1 MEKIKVKIYKDP
13 NNKGDYINKTA
24 KFLQK
29 AEYGMQKG
37 PTEDD
42 VIQTILDELTLDP
55 DADSIAYKLQ
65 SNYGMS
71 YLDAMDKIDDVVSL
85 LYKDDQKEMIP
96 DAEVVEEDQ
105 IEETMKPKLYSID
118 QPWISEES
126 EDDAEGWGDEL
137 AMKKGGSISKKK
149 FVKNVVGGLKKAAA
163 GMEQEQSSESSILDT
178 PINGRQSHINNFRRG
193 IKDLGNEHYAK
204 EIYESTKKLQNQVQ
218 NLPPAPMGVPMAEN
232 GFQVQ
237 EQDVENPMHHLQAY
251 TDSVSNIFKQPM
263 NQVHGAGYEMP
274 QARRGREQRQADRQQ
289 RQMNKDWKG
298 MFGDMAAG
306 YSGVPGMPN
315 YLQVVSPQVNVQG
328 APQGNQGSTGPFIDI
343 DYKKGPWWKGNRE
356 WSAKGIPAEML
367 MGMSGGRGRGVN
379 PGYGYMPG
387 GYNYGASWST
397 SRTYPGEIIRSKSRA
412 INNAADPAKNNN
424 VTLNNNANTTK
435 PYPGNMELNPAPNG
449 TEMVYD
455 AQGNEQMAI
464 SPEEAE
470 RRRAEAL
477 VTKYPWMASNEGI
490 NDFIPSETPTPQVNE
505 LRGVSKPA
513 AITQIPQQN
522 FELLDIGTV
531 NAPASVT
538 NTTDN
543 KPKLN
548 STGSQTEEF
557 CYPGQSCYNL
567 SDDQQMDRQTF
578 NDLPRALSVYGS
590 KNKANWLTDNADGYP
605 TNLDLSKV
613 TKEEAKE
620 AIKQQLSK
628 DELSRI
634 KNLDEYVDKWLKFQ
648 QDNQKAYGTTNY
660 TDLYDYDSSGDSP
673 KYADWL
679 NVSGTA
685 GAQNPYD
692 IFSATPA
699 LDFQDYEKAYG
710 GAIDNPQL
718 DEYDNLQRFVYGG
731 NDMDV
736 SPIVAYDNND
746 IQTKNVD
753 DPYMFREG
761 GLYEAQGGYE
771 VNPLDVNGKPIAGS
785 DNFDPSRMSPAFK
798 RYNSNA
804 TSESN
809 FAAFNEMK
817 KRGLVTGNYNPTQ
830 TYDMSNSGTTTKTY
844 NSSGFSQG
852 DGMGGPDPRRQ
863 QYYPT
868 APTPF
873 QQVKDMFSIFKRNP
887 ETGKNYDFEW
897 MSQQGPA
904 RTLDGKVWQPPGGQQ
919 TTQGQ
924 RTIQGQTNQGA
935 GTNQTNPKQAG
946 YMYDY
951 KYEKGPWWS
960 GKKTMTMTGKW
971 FDPNNPNAGNTTST
985 NPMADGKGPVLNPN
999 TTTNNTNKGEQPDGT
1014 RYVQG
1019 MTIGKKQMRKTNT
1032 DENGDPMGID
1042 WKGRLV
1048 SSGAPARSTT
1058 PTTTTAPITTAPGVG
1073 TDGFVSEGEE
1083 MNPSVG
1089 FAYGGYVPEFQFAGQ
1104 FNTTSGPFNPSG
1116 TPQVGGMGQGLTGP
1130 CTEAEVQDTNSPC
1143 YDPNY
1148 KPGGTGTP
1156 QDFEVSYDINKA
1168 RTLNATG
1175 IANIMGGAGKG
1186 IQGIS
1191 AINNNIYN
1199 DNYLNSRTTA
1209 ENKEPNNEL
1218 DYRGGYSGL
1227 NQRIMSKGQG
1237 AGSTGFNSVVGNA
1250 AFVKKGGQLNYQRGG
1265 EYDLTQEEIGRIL
1278 AAGGQLEFIS

>member
-1 MEKIKVKIYKDP
+1 MKKIKVKIYKDP
-13 NNKGDYINKTA
+13 NNKGNYINKTA

-29 AEYGMQKG
+29 AQYGMQKG

-71 YLDAMDKIDDVVSL
+71 YLDAMDKIDDVVSM
-85 LYKDDQKEMIP
+85 LYKKDEEEMIP
-96 DAEVVEEDQ
+96 EAEVVEEDQ

-126 EDDAEGWGDEL
+126 EEDAEGWDDEL

-149 FVKNVVGGLKKAAA
+149 FIKNVVEGLKKAAA

-218 NLPPAPMGVPMAEN
+218 NLPPEPMGVPMAEN
-232 GFQVQ
+232 GYQLQ

-289 RQMNKDWKG
+289 RQINKDWKG

-367 MGMSGGRGRGVN
+367 MGMSGGRGSGVN

-397 SRTYPGEIIRSKSRA
+397 SRTYPGEIIRIKSRT

-424 VTLNNNANTTK
+424 VTLNNNANKTK
-435 PYPGNMELNPAPNG
+435 SYPGYMELNPAPSG

-455 AQGNEQMAI
+455 EQGNEVEAI
-464 SPEEAE
+464 SPEEAA
-470 RRRAEAL
+470 RRRAEAQ
-477 VTKYPWMASNEGI
+477 VQYPWMPGAENT
-490 NDFIPSETPTPQVNE
+490 DFIPSETSTPE
-505 LRGVSKPA
+505 SLVSKPGG
-513 AITQIPQQN
+513 ITQMPGN
-522 FELLDIGTV
+522 RELLNIDDVDAALLEGLEDYNNDGTIDYADYFQKENGPGYTHQGNGV
-531 NAPASVT
+531 WSRPY
-538 NTTDN
+538 
-543 KPKLN
+543 
-548 STGSQTEEF
+548 TEEEQLEN
-557 CYPGQSCYNL
+557 P
-567 SDDQQMDRQTF
+567 TIIKK
-578 NDLPRALSVYGS
+578 ALE
-590 KNKANWLTDNADGYP
+590 N
-605 TNLDLSKV
+605 
-613 TKEEAKE
+613 EE
-620 AIKQQLSK
+620 
-628 DELSRI
+628 
-634 KNLDEYVDKWLKFQ
+634 
-648 QDNQKAYGTTNY
+648 
-660 TDLYDYDSSGDSP
+660 
-673 KYADWL
+673 
-679 NVSGTA
+679 
-685 GAQNPYD
+685 
-692 IFSATPA
+692 
-699 LDFQDYEKAYG
+699 YG
-710 GAIDNPQL
+710 GSTTGAMPDPQG
-718 DEYDNLQRFVYGG
+718 NLQRFVYGG

-736 SPIVAYDNND
+736 SPMVAYDNND

-761 GLYEAQGGYE
+761 GLYEYDGEENSQVY
-771 VNPLDVNGKPIAGS
+771 NPKDYPITNPGPPQPL
-785 DNFDPSRMSPAFK
+785 NQYQTPAYK

-804 TSESN
+804 TSQSN

-817 KRGLVTGNYNPTQ
+817 QRGLVTGNYNPTQ
-830 TYDMSNSGTTTKTY
+830 TYDMSNANTSTQNQGTTGIKAGSPAPGWTWEEWNALPESARTKIGQTLQTQ
-844 NSSGFSQG
+844 NQG
-852 DGMGGPDPRRQ
+852 NYYPQG
-863 QYYPT
+863 YPT

-873 QQVKDMFSIFKRNP
+873 QQVKDMFSIFKKNP
-887 ETGKNYDFEW
+887 ETGKNYDFTW
-897 MSQQGPA
+897 MSQNGPA
-904 RTLDGKVWQPPGGQQ
+904 RTLDGNIWQPPGQ
-919 TTQGQ
+919 TQGQ
-924 RTIQGQTNQGA
+924 TTTQGQTNQGA

-960 GKKTMTMTGKW
+960 GKKTVTLAGKW
-971 FDPNNPNAGNTTST
+971 VDPNNPNAGKTTST

-999 TTTNNTNKGEQPDGT
+999 TTTTNTTNTGAQPNGT

-1019 MTIGKKQMRKTNT
+1019 MTIGKDQMLKTNT
-1032 DENGDPMGID
+1032 DANGNPMGID
-1042 WKGRLV
+1042 SKGRLV
-1048 SSGAPARSTT
+1048 SSKAPAGSTI

-1083 MNPSVG
+1083 MNPPVG

-1116 TPQVGGMGQGLTGP
+1116 TTQVGGIGQGLTGP
-1130 CTEAEVQDTNSPC
+1130 CTEAEVQDPNSPC

-1156 QDFEVSYDINKA
+1156 QDFEVSYDVKKA
-1168 RTLNATG
+1168 RTLNAKG
-1175 IANIMGGAGKG
+1175 IANIMGGVGSG
-1186 IQGIS
+1186 IQGLS
-1191 AINNNIYN
+1191 AINQNIYN

-1209 ENKEPNNEL
+1209 ENKEPSNEL
-1218 DYRGGYSGL
+1218 DYRGGISGL
-1227 NQRIMSKGQG
+1227 NQRIMAKGQG

-1250 AFVKKGGQLNYQRGG
+1250 ASVKKGGQLNYQRG
-1265 EYDLTQEEIGRIL
+1265 EVYDLTQEEIGKIL

>member
-13 NNKGDYINKTA
+13 NNKGNYINKTA

-29 AEYGMQKG
+29 AQYGMQKG

-71 YLDAMDKIDDVVSL
+71 YLDAMDKIDDVVSM
-85 LYKDDQKEMIP
+85 LYKKDEKEMIP
-96 DAEVVEEDQ
+96 EAEVVKEDQ

-126 EDDAEGWGDEL
+126 EEDAEGWDDEL

-149 FVKNVVGGLKKAAA
+149 FIKNVVGGLKKAAA

-232 GFQVQ
+232 GYQVQ
-237 EQDVENPMHHLQAY
+237 EQDIENPMHHLQAY

-263 NQVHGAGYEMP
+263 NQVHGAGFENIP
-274 QARRGREQRQADRQQ
+274 EARRGREQRQADRQQ
-289 RQMNKDWKG
+289 RQINKDWKG

-367 MGMSGGRGRGVN
+367 MGMSGGRGSGVN

-397 SRTYPGEIIRSKSRA
+397 SRTYPGEIIRIKSRS

-424 VTLNNNANTTK
+424 VTLNNNANKTK
-435 PYPGNMELNPAPNG
+435 SYPGYMELNPAPSG

-455 AQGNEQMAI
+455 EQGNEVEAI
-464 SPEEAE
+464 SPEEAA
-470 RRRAEAL
+470 RRRAEAQ
-477 VTKYPWMASNEGI
+477 VQYSWMPGAENI
-490 NDFIPSETPTPQVNE
+490 DFIPSETPTPQVNE

-513 AITQIPQQN
+513 GITQIPGN
-522 FELLDIGTV
+522 HELLNIAELYPKELTNPRGTNSWNDEFYKNFQEFV
-531 NAPASVT
+531 DHGGPNNGSLAMDYSRKKIENDAALLEGLEDYNNDGTIDYADYFQKENGPGYTHQGNGVWSRPYEPGFP
-538 NTTDN
+538 NTE
-543 KPKLN
+543 
-548 STGSQTEEF
+548 TEE
-557 CYPGQSCYNL
+557 
-567 SDDQQMDRQTF
+567 
-578 NDLPRALSVYGS
+578 
-590 KNKANWLTDNADGYP
+590 
-605 TNLDLSKV
+605 
-613 TKEEAKE
+613 KE
-620 AIKQQLSK
+620 
-628 DELSRI
+628 
-634 KNLDEYVDKWLKFQ
+634 
-648 QDNQKAYGTTNY
+648 
-660 TDLYDYDSSGDSP
+660 
-673 KYADWL
+673 
-679 NVSGTA
+679 
-685 GAQNPYD
+685 
-692 IFSATPA
+692 
-699 LDFQDYEKAYG
+699 YG
-710 GAIDNPQL
+710 GSTTGAMPDPQG
-718 DEYDNLQRFVYGG
+718 NLQRFVYGG

-761 GLYEAQGGYE
+761 GLYEYDGEENSQVY
-771 VNPLDVNGKPIAGS
+771 NPKDYPITNPGPPQPL
-785 DNFDPSRMSPAFK
+785 NQYQTPAYK

-804 TSESN
+804 TAQSN
-809 FAAFNEMK
+809 FAAYNEMK
-817 KRGLVTGNYNPTQ
+817 QRGLVTGNYNPTQ
-830 TYDMSNSGTTTKTY
+830 TYDMSNTNNTTTT
-844 NSSGFSQG
+844 NTNTQNQRQNQG
-852 DGMGGPDPRRQ
+852 NYYPQ
-863 QYYPT
+863 AYPT
-868 APTPF
+868 APNPF
-873 QQVKDMFSIFKRNP
+873 QQVKDMFSIFKKNP
-887 ETGKNYDFEW
+887 ETGKNYDFTW
-897 MSQQGPA
+897 MSQNGPA
-904 RTLDGKVWQPPGGQQ
+904 RTLDGNIWQPPGQ
-919 TTQGQ
+919 TQGQ
-924 RTIQGQTNQGA
+924 TTTQGQTNQGA

-960 GKKTMTMTGKW
+960 GKKTMTMTGRW
-971 FDPNNPNAGNTTST
+971 VDPNNPNAGKTTST

-999 TTTNNTNKGEQPDGT
+999 TTTTNTTNTGVQPNGT

-1019 MTIGKKQMRKTNT
+1019 MTIGKDQMLKTNT
-1032 DENGDPMGID
+1032 DANGNPMGID
-1042 WKGRLV
+1042 SKGRLV
-1048 SSGAPARSTT
+1048 SSKAPAGSTT

-1083 MNPSVG
+1083 MNPPVG

-1104 FNTTSGPFNPSG
+1104 FNTSSGPFNPSG
-1116 TPQVGGMGQGLTGP
+1116 TTQVGGIGQGLTGP
-1130 CTEAEVQDTNSPC
+1130 CTEAEVQDPNSPC

-1156 QDFEVSYDINKA
+1156 QDFEVSYDVKKA
-1168 RTLNATG
+1168 RTLNTKG
-1175 IANIMGGAGKG
+1175 IANIMGAVGNS
-1186 IQGIS
+1186 IQGLS
-1191 AINNNIYN
+1191 AINQNIYN
-1199 DNYLNSRTTA
+1199 DDYLNSRTTA
-1209 ENKEPNNEL
+1209 DNREPSNEL

-1250 AFVKKGGQLNYQRGG
+1250 AFVKKGGQLNYQRG
-1265 EYDLTQEEIGRIL
+1265 EVYDLTQEEIGRIL
-1278 AAGGQLEFIS
+1278 AAGGQLKFIS

>member
-29 AEYGMQKG
+29 AQYGMQKG

-105 IEETMKPKLYSID
+105 IEETMKPKLYSVD

-306 YSGVPGMPN
+306 YLGVPGMPN

-397 SRTYPGEIIRSKSRA
+397 SRTYPGEIIRTKSRS

-435 PYPGNMELNPAPNG
+435 PYPGNMELNPAPTG

-464 SPEEAE
+464 SPEEAA
-470 RRRAEAL
+470 RRRAEDL
-477 VTKYPWMASNEGI
+477 VTKYPWMAGNEGI

-522 FELLDIGTV
+522 FELLDIKKLYPREEMRNRRFWNDEFYKNFQDFVDHGGPNDPHIASEYSNQKIKNEAALLEGLEDLNNDGTIDYADYFQKE
-531 NAPASVT
+531 NGPGY
-538 NTTDN
+538 TDQGN
-543 KPKLN
+543 GVWSRPY
-548 STGSQTEEF
+548 TETEE
-557 CYPGQSCYNL
+557 
-567 SDDQQMDRQTF
+567 TEE
-578 NDLPRALSVYGS
+578 
-590 KNKANWLTDNADGYP
+590 
-605 TNLDLSKV
+605 
-613 TKEEAKE
+613 KE
-620 AIKQQLSK
+620 
-628 DELSRI
+628 
-634 KNLDEYVDKWLKFQ
+634 
-648 QDNQKAYGTTNY
+648 
-660 TDLYDYDSSGDSP
+660 
-673 KYADWL
+673 
-679 NVSGTA
+679 
-685 GAQNPYD
+685 
-692 IFSATPA
+692 
-699 LDFQDYEKAYG
+699 YG
-710 GAIDNPQL
+710 GSTTGAMPDAQG
-718 DEYDNLQRFVYGG
+718 NLQRFVYGG

-761 GLYEAQGGYE
+761 GLYEAQDGYT
-771 VNPLDVNGKPIAGS
+771 VNPLDVNGKPIAGTAP
-785 DNFDPSRMSPAFK
+785 NQYQTPAFK

-830 TYDMSNSGTTTKTY
+830 TYDMSNTK
-844 NSSGFSQG
+844 NSSSNTGNGYQQG
-852 DGMGGPDPRRQ
+852 NYG
-863 QYYPT
+863 YPT

-919 TTQGQ
+919 TT
-924 RTIQGQTNQGA
+924 QGQTNQGA

-999 TTTNNTNKGEQPDGT
+999 TATNTNTTTNNTNKGEQPNGT

-1019 MTIGKKQMRKTNT
+1019 MTIGKDQMLQTNT
-1032 DENGDPMGID
+1032 DANGNPMGID
-1042 WKGRLV
+1042 RKGRLV

-1168 RTLNATG
+1168 RTLNTTG
-1175 IANIMGGAGKG
+1175 IANIMGAAGKG

-1199 DNYLNSRTTA
+1199 DDYLNSRTTA
-1209 ENKEPNNEL
+1209 DNREPNNEL

-1250 AFVKKGGQLNYQRGG
+1250 AFVKKGGQLNYQRG
-1265 EYDLTQEEIGRIL
+1265 EVYDLSQEEIGKIL

>member
-29 AEYGMQKG
+29 AQYGMQKG

-71 YLDAMDKIDDVVSL
+71 YLDAMEKIDDVVSL

-105 IEETMKPKLYSID
+105 IEETMKPKLYSVD

-126 EDDAEGWGDEL
+126 EEDAEGWGDEL

-163 GMEQEQSSESSILDT
+163 GMEQEKSSESSILDT

-274 QARRGREQRQADRQQ
+274 QARRGKEQRQADRQQ

-328 APQGNQGSTGPFIDI
+328 APQGTQGSTGPFIDI

-435 PYPGNMELNPAPNG
+435 PYPGNMELNPAPTG

-490 NDFIPSETPTPQVNE
+490 NDFIPSETPTPQVNQPNY
-505 LRGVSKPA
+505 GVGSILNSSKPA

-522 FELLDIGTV
+522 FELLDIEKLYPKEIWNPKGTNSWTDEFYKNFQDFVDHGGPDNV
-531 NAPASVT
+531 NQARRYSNEKIKNDAALLEGLE
-538 NTTDN
+538 D
-543 KPKLN
+543 LN
-548 STGSQTEEF
+548 NDGTIDYADYFQKENGPGYTHQGNGVWSRPYTETEE
-557 CYPGQSCYNL
+557 
-567 SDDQQMDRQTF
+567 TEE
-578 NDLPRALSVYGS
+578 
-590 KNKANWLTDNADGYP
+590 
-605 TNLDLSKV
+605 
-613 TKEEAKE
+613 KE
-620 AIKQQLSK
+620 
-628 DELSRI
+628 
-634 KNLDEYVDKWLKFQ
+634 
-648 QDNQKAYGTTNY
+648 
-660 TDLYDYDSSGDSP
+660 
-673 KYADWL
+673 
-679 NVSGTA
+679 
-685 GAQNPYD
+685 
-692 IFSATPA
+692 
-699 LDFQDYEKAYG
+699 YG
-710 GAIDNPQL
+710 GSTTGAIPDPQG
-718 DEYDNLQRFVYGG
+718 NLQRFVYGG

-736 SPIVAYDNND
+736 SPIAAYDNND

-761 GLYEAQGGYE
+761 GLYEAQGGWE

-924 RTIQGQTNQGA
+924 TNQGA

-971 FDPNNPNAGNTTST
+971 FDPNNPNAGTQGST
-985 NPMADGKGPVLNPN
+985 NPFADGKGPVMNPGAS
-999 TTTNNTNKGEQPDGT
+999 TPGATTNTGTTADRAKDYYSYTDEEWNDMSKFRRNRLNKTVDEDWTPGAKTQSNTNT
-1014 RYVQG
+1014 
-1019 MTIGKKQMRKTNT
+1019 
-1032 DENGDPMGID
+1032 
-1042 WKGRLV
+1042 
-1048 SSGAPARSTT
+1048 SSTT

-1156 QDFEVSYDINKA
+1156 QDFEVSYDVNKA

-1175 IANIMGGAGKG
+1175 IANIMGATGKG

-1199 DNYLNSRTTA
+1199 DDFLNSRTTA
-1209 ENKEPNNEL
+1209 DNREPINEL

-1265 EYDLTQEEIGRIL
+1265 VYDLSQEEIGKIL

>member
-29 AEYGMQKG
+29 AQYGMQKG

-71 YLDAMDKIDDVVSL
+71 YLDAMEKIDDVVSL

-105 IEETMKPKLYSID
+105 IEETMKPKLYSVD

-126 EDDAEGWGDEL
+126 EEDAEGWGDEL

-163 GMEQEQSSESSILDT
+163 GMEQEKSSESSILDT

-328 APQGNQGSTGPFIDI
+328 APQGTQGSTGPFIDI

-412 INNAADPAKNNN
+412 INNAADPANNNN

-435 PYPGNMELNPAPNG
+435 PYPGNMELNPAPTG

-464 SPEEAE
+464 SPEEAA

-490 NDFIPSETPTPQVNE
+490 NDFIPSETPTPQVNQPNY
-505 LRGVSKPA
+505 GVGLTSYKVP
-513 AITQIPQQN
+513 QN
-522 FELLDIGTV
+522 FELLDIEKLYPKEIWNPKGTNSWTDEFYKNFQDFVDHGGPDNV
-531 NAPASVT
+531 NQARRYS
-538 NTTDN
+538 NE
-543 KPKLN
+543 K
-548 STGSQTEEF
+548 
-557 CYPGQSCYNL
+557 
-567 SDDQQMDRQTF
+567 
-578 NDLPRALSVYGS
+578 
-590 KNKANWLTDNADGYP
+590 
-605 TNLDLSKV
+605 
-613 TKEEAKE
+613 
-620 AIKQQLSK
+620 
-628 DELSRI
+628 I
-634 KNLDEYVDKWLKFQ
+634 KNDAALLEGLEDLNND
-648 QDNQKAYGTTNY
+648 GTI
-660 TDLYDYDSSGDSP
+660 D
-673 KYADWL
+673 YADYFQKENGPGYTHQGNGVW
-679 NVSGTA
+679 SR
-685 GAQNPYD
+685 PYTED
-692 IFSATPA
+692 E
-699 LDFQDYEKAYG
+699 EKEYG
-710 GAIDNPQL
+710 GSTTGAIPDAQG
-718 DEYDNLQRFVYGG
+718 NLQRFVYGG

-761 GLYEAQGGYE
+761 GLYEAEGGYE

-924 RTIQGQTNQGA
+924 TNQGA

-971 FDPNNPNAGNTTST
+971 FDPNNPNAGTQGST
-985 NPMADGKGPVLNPN
+985 NPFADGKGPVMNPGASTPGATTNTGTTVDRAKDYYSYTDEEWNDMSKFRRNRLNKTVNEDWTPGAKTQSN
-999 TTTNNTNKGEQPDGT
+999 TTT
-1014 RYVQG
+1014 
-1019 MTIGKKQMRKTNT
+1019 
-1032 DENGDPMGID
+1032 
-1042 WKGRLV
+1042 
-1048 SSGAPARSTT
+1048 SSTT

-1168 RTLNATG
+1168 RTLNTTG
-1175 IANIMGGAGKG
+1175 IANIMGAAGKG
-1186 IQGIS
+1186 VQGIS

-1209 ENKEPNNEL
+1209 DNREPINEL

-1265 EYDLTQEEIGRIL
+1265 VYDLSQEEIGKIL